1 MIYNTIIKNTNA
13 ITEAA
18 DLDQFGDETT
28 WGHGGY
34 GESGTGLVGRI
45 MGKPGIS
52 KVRHIL
58 ITSDVNRNLVRE
70 YTHRNKMH
78 KRREGFVEGPNE
90 VVINANEILP
100 LVKGHPLSEGGHRQI
115 FSEPPHTTWD
125 NYFSGGN
132 IMRFLGERGLP
143 ATVTCGRDRLPK
155 YIPSMYLHKKKT
167 DSTRVPKSARF
178 NEPIVSVQSHA
189 ESTV

>member
-52 KVRHIL
+52 KGGHII
-58 ITSDVNRNLVRE
+58 ITSDINRNRVRA
-70 YTHRNKMH
+70 YTHHHKMH
-78 KRREGFVEGPNE
+78 KRRERFMEGPNE
-90 VVINANEILP
+90 VVLNANEILP
-100 LVKGHPLSEGGHRQI
+100 LVKGHPLSEGVI
-115 FSEPPHTTWD
+115 
-125 NYFSGGN
+125 N
-132 IMRFLGERGLP
+132 
-143 ATVTCGRDRLPK
+143 
-155 YIPSMYLHKKKT
+155 
-167 DSTRVPKSARF
+167 
-178 NEPIVSVQSHA
+178 
-189 ESTV
+189 